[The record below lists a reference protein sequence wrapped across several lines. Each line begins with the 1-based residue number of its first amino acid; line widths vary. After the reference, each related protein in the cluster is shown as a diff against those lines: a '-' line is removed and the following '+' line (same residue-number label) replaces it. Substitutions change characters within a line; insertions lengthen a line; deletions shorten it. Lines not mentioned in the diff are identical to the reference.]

1 MFVPKINLN
10 RVAIKNILEIS
21 SKNQSLY
28 NHTQK
33 SVKNKLGILL
43 FDQQNLLNGLL
54 MVCFDIEDFKAE
66 LLLVLPLVTII

>member
-1 MFVPKINLN
+1 MFVPKPNLN
-10 RVAIKNILEIS
+10 HVVIKNILEIS

-33 SVKNKLGILL
+33 SVENKLGILL

-54 MVCFDIEDFKAE
+54 MF
-66 LLLVLPLVTII
+66 